1 MHSALS
7 FLVPMHGPDRFTCAL
22 RVGML
27 SHALLL
33 MGQEA
38 SFAAAVLCVCH
49 SCAVPQLCC
58 ACAAAVLC
66 VCHSCAMRVPQLCCA
81 CAAAV
86 RELRPGSS
94 CTYNIYD
101 NSAVAIRGQ

>member
-1 MHSALS
+1 
-7 FLVPMHGPDRFTCAL
+7 MHGPDRFTCAL

-38 SFAAAVLCVCH
+38 SF
-49 SCAVPQLCC
+49 
-58 ACAAAVLC
+58 AAAVLC